1 VSQSCVFCNIDKHR
15 VTASDELTITVL
27 DKYPISP
34 GHTLIIPRRHC
45 RTFFDAT
52 NNEQAALINAV
63 NWAKEELD
71 KEYSPDGYNIGINN
85 GVAAGQ
91 TVGHLHIHLIP
102 RYEGDVQEPKGG
114 VRWIFPDKAD
124 YWSNPE

>member
-1 VSQSCVFCNIDKHR
+1 MSQSCVFCNIDKHR